1 MTLTTNKNLISNTLA
16 LKMINCIEEYEKIKN
31 KKSENFKTVK
41 EFCLFYKFSHQNF
54 MKIYHRYKQNPNEMS
69 SVLPQ
74 KRGPKYTTRRIDLK
88 TEERIIELRKLGN
101 NRYEIYNILKS
112 DINNNIDN
120 DINGNNNITIN
131 KIPSPT
137 TIYNVFK
144 RHNLNRLNKEEKQ
157 EKRKIVM
164 KKAGE
169 LVHIDIHQ
177 LSKGITIKEPN
188 NIYYLL
194 GIIDDYSRLIW
205 IEVLENKKALT
216 TMFATLKSLNM
227 LKLHYNIETQCIM
240 SDNGAEF
247 GSGKFTNNKE
257 DHPFE
262 VLLKEMNIKHI
273 YTKPYKPQTNGKI
286 ERFWKTL
293 KEDCIEDALYE
304 DINDLKDELLKYI
317 VYYNRPSAKFNR
329 DCP

>member
-1 MTLTTNKNLISNTLA
+1 
-16 LKMINCIEEYEKIKN
+16 
-31 KKSENFKTVK
+31 
-41 EFCLFYKFSHQNF
+41 
-54 MKIYHRYKQNPNEMS
+54 
-69 SVLPQ
+69 
-74 KRGPKYTTRRIDLK
+74 
-88 TEERIIELRKLGN
+88 
-101 NRYEIYNILKS
+101 
-112 DINNNIDN
+112 
-120 DINGNNNITIN
+120 
-131 KIPSPT
+131 
-137 TIYNVFK
+137 
-144 RHNLNRLNKEEKQ
+144 
-157 EKRKIVM
+157 M

-169 LVHIDIHQ
+169 LVHIDLHQ

-188 NIYYLL
+188 NVYYLL

-205 IEVLENKKALT
+205 IEVLENKKSLT

-247 GSGKFTNNKE
+247 GSGKFANNKE

-317 VYYNRPSAKFNR
+317 VYYNEHRPHSGIGGLIPIEMLSNNNNNSNNNNSSSSSDNSIDNNNDSNNIINNDIDNDTISNDIDNDTVSNDIINR
-329 DCP
+329 ENINSMDSINNNNY